1 MWSTGCGG
9 VEKGNAETVLQREAL
24 KAVHACHVYGFCIPV
39 GPSGGGRAQIERTV
53 QPELGRSREEL
64 APSLRSFP
72 ARKYIIFYRPAE
84 DGIEVIRV
92 LSSYRDIDSLLF

>member
-1 MWSTGCGG
+1 MGSVRHTPESRDDLIDIWVFVAERSRSAADRLMDS
-9 VEKGNAETVLQREAL
+9 VREKCQLLAE
-24 KAVHACHVYGFCIPV
+24 
-39 GPSGGGRAQIERTV
+39 S
-53 QPELGRSREEL
+53 PELGRGREEL

-72 ARKYIIFYRPAE
+72 VEKYTIFYRPTQ